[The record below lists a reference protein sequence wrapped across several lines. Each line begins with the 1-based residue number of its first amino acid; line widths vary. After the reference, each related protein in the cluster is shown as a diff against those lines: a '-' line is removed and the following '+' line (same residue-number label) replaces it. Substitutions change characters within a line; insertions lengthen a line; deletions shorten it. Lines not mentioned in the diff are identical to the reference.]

1 MNSNTNKY
9 IISVEGNIG
18 SGKST
23 LLRYLKANLTEING
37 YKIIYLQEPVNS
49 WNEITDLDGKTIIEK
64 FYADQKKYSFSFQ
77 MMAYITRLT
86 QLKNVIKT
94 APNNSIIITER
105 CLYTDRNIFAK
116 MLYDSKIMDH
126 IEYTIYMKWFDEFID
141 YTKLTGLIYI
151 ETTPEVC
158 VERVE
163 KRARSG
169 EELIPLSYLT
179 SCHNYHTNWIIHDNV
194 LDTLVLDGNKES
206 ITHNDTI
213 TKYISNIIPTYKDV
227 YTDYELNQRHCC

>member
-1 MNSNTNKY
+1 MKY

-23 LLRYLKANLTEING
+23 LLKYLKSNLKDING
-37 YKIIYLQEPVNS
+37 YKVIYLQEPVNS

-64 FYADQKKYSFSFQ
+64 FYADQHKYSFSFQ
-77 MMAYITRLT
+77 MMAYITRLS
-86 QLKNVIKT
+86 QLKNAINS
-94 APNNSIIITER
+94 APINSIIITER

-116 MLYDSKIMDH
+116 MLYDSNTMDH
-126 IEYTIYMKWFDEFID
+126 IEYTIYTKWFDEFID

-158 VERVE
+158 VERIE

-179 SCHNYHTNWIIHDNV
+179 SCHNYHNNWIMKDNPI
-194 LDTLVLDGNKES
+194 DSLVLDGNKISDEHYERIIS
-206 ITHNDTI
+206 
-213 TKYISNIIPTYKDV
+213 YIGNIIPTYRNAYD
-227 YTDYELNQRHCC
+227 DYDLNQHHCC

>member
-1 MNSNTNKY
+1 MKY

-23 LLRYLKANLTEING
+23 LLRYLKSNLTDING

-86 QLKNVIKT
+86 QLKNAIRT

-169 EELIPLSYLT
+169 EELIPLEYLT
-179 SCHNYHTNWIIHDNV
+179 SCHNYHNNWILHDNE
-194 LDTLVLDGNKES
+194 LDTLVLDGNKDS
-206 ITHNDTI
+206 DTHNDTI
-213 TKYISNIIPTYKDV
+213 VKYISNIIPTYKDV
-227 YTDYELNQRHCC
+227 YTDYELNQHHCC